1 MGKENMMHAAE
12 LTHAVQRLRHAPWQS
27 PVTQEALHRLAQSLS
42 KKCLIEAMD
51 CPKSALVSLEIFC
64 ALESECEQVY
74 QAVRR
79 TLEHNAALCWALVEG
94 LNRLPWY
101 GGIRAFLSLEDPP
114 ESSPCVYP
122 FYILARNKLFI
133 PSNMP
138 HEQYA
143 FCYHGLWRLLPLARS
158 EEWQSPPHSVLA
170 VVEMMHKH
178 LRMAQ
183 PDPFVVYLSS
193 LLLGR
198 ISPVESNL
206 GVLHLRSHSSADSA
220 VKTVAHLAL
229 RHVRALHVRD
239 EAGIPSPRLPLSA
252 R

>member
-1 MGKENMMHAAE
+1 MHAAE

-27 PVTQEALHRLAQSLS
+27 PVTQEALQWLGQSPS
-42 KKCLIEAMD
+42 KKRLIEAMD
-51 CPKSALVSLEIFC
+51 CPQSAPVALEIFC
-64 ALESECEQVY
+64 ALESKCEQVY

-79 TLEHNAALCWALVEG
+79 SIERSAALCWALVES

-101 GGIRAFLSLEDPP
+101 GGIRAFLSLEEPP

-133 PSNMP
+133 PTNMP

-158 EEWQSPPHSVLA
+158 EEWQSPPQSVLA
-170 VVEMMHKH
+170 VVELMQKH

-206 GVLHLRSHSSADSA
+206 NVLHLRSQSSADGA

-229 RHVRALHVRD
+229 RHVRTLHVRD
-239 EAGIPSPRLPLSA
+239 EGGIPSPRLPLSA